1 MWQRDEHRRAFFSPQ
16 YSVFPTSLF
25 LCVKEAVSFALF
37 NFCLC
42 GLLFYSRDPEH
53 SLSRLCVKSRQ
64 FFVLLFWVFRSD
76 FSLCIMKRRRPYIP
90 LSPKKRGQRGVRGK
104 LLCAVEEMLVLFM
117 LSIVSG
123 ASHKHEDER
132 KEKHGKRKSAGFCE
146 RRRVCVP
153 SKRTIL

>member
-76 FSLCIMKRRRPYIP
+76 FSLCITKRRRPVH
-90 LSPKKRGQRGVRGK
+90 SPQPEEAGTKRVREGSYCVLLKKCLYCLCS
-104 LLCAVEEMLVLFM
+104 LLCLC
-117 LSIVSG
+117 
-123 ASHKHEDER
+123 ASHKHVDER
-132 KEKHGKRKSAGFCE
+132 KYME
-146 RRRVCVP
+146 RE
-153 SKRTIL
+153 